1 MRTALVVLASLVC
14 AGGASAKTTA
24 SVSLTN
30 FRYILA
36 DLDLNDGI
44 DPSLSFAPAT
54 AVTSSG
60 AATVEETFSADV
72 THNTAAGLEAFGPLS
87 VSAASARGS
96 SSGSIGGTLEL
107 LSMQAASTLTAA
119 DGQGNAAYTTLDTG
133 YRGFTLSP
141 MTSVT
146 FIGDVVL
153 NAAFP
158 ATGADLIGGSSVAS
172 AWLYLGADV
181 NGAADYFDT
190 GLRLS
195 SADNGPPSLSGP
207 LTFTLA
213 NALGSSTSN
222 ELKLTAMSD
231 VRASYATAAPVPEP
245 ASWAMLLAG
254 AGVLGSVA
262 WRRRRVLSGPV
273 TRPQPH
279 VPGRHR

>member
-1 MRTALVVLASLVC
+1 MRTALVVLVSLVC
-14 AGGASAKTTA
+14 AGGASAQSTA
-24 SVSLTN
+24 SVSLSN

-36 DLDLNDGI
+36 DLDPNDGI

-54 AVTSSG
+54 AVTGSG
-60 AATVEETFSADV
+60 AATVAETFSGYAM
-72 THNTAAGLEAFGPLS
+72 HNDATGSEAFGPLA
-87 VSAASARGS
+87 VNVAVARGS
-96 SSGSIGGTLEL
+96 SSGSIGGGLDQ

-158 ATGADLIGGSSVAS
+158 PTGANLTGGSSVAS

-207 LTFTLA
+207 LSFTLA

-231 VRASYATAAPVPEP
+231 VRASYATAAPVPES

-262 WRRRRVLSGPV
+262 WHRRRVFSGPV
-273 TRPQPH
+273 TRPQPR

>member
-14 AGGASAKTTA
+14 AGGASAQSTA
-24 SVSLTN
+24 SVSLSN

-36 DLDLNDGI
+36 DLDPNDGI

-60 AATVEETFSADV
+60 AATVEETFSGDV
-72 THNTAAGLEAFGPLS
+72 AHNTATGLEAFGPLS

-96 SSGSIGGTLEL
+96 SSGEIGGTLDL

-119 DGQGNAAYTTLDTG
+119 NGQGNAAYTTLDTG

-146 FIGDVVL
+146 FLGDAVL
-153 NAAFP
+153 NAAFT
-158 ATGADLIGGSSVAS
+158 AAGADLISGSSVAS
-172 AWLYLGADV
+172 AWMYLGADL
-181 NGAADYFDT
+181 NGAADHFDT

-195 SADNGPPSLSGP
+195 NADGQPSLSGP

-213 NALGSSTSN
+213 NALGTSTSN
-222 ELKLTAMSD
+222 ELRLTALSD

-245 ASWAMLLAG
+245 STWGMLLAG
-254 AGVLGSVA
+254 AAVLAGMT
-262 WRRRRVLSGPV
+262 RRRSR
-273 TRPQPH
+273 
-279 VPGRHR
+279 